1 MNEPAYQRAPP
12 EIWERIAR
20 YIPRYHL
27 RTWLPVS
34 AFHRDIAQRHIFH
47 TLDLFFG
54 DDQMDNVN
62 KGLDLFSRVKR
73 DPAFARNIKTL
84 RIHWAY
90 EEGDILDLMLSE
102 HAVFLASFCYRGSA

>member
-1 MNEPAYQRAPP
+1 MHEPAHQRAPI

-27 RTWLPVS
+27 RTWLSIS
-34 AFHRDIAQRHIFH
+34 AFHREIAQRHIFH

-73 DPAFARNIKTL
+73 DPKFAKNVKTL

-90 EEGDILDLMLSE
+90 EEGDILDLMLSKPE
-102 HAVFLASFCYRGSA
+102 FHSVNEFNLPA

>member
-1 MNEPAYQRAPP
+1 MNEPAHQRAPP

-20 YIPRYHL
+20 FIPRFHL
-27 RTWLPVS
+27 RTWLSVS
-34 AFHRDIAQRHIFH
+34 SFHRDIAQRHIFR

-62 KGLDLFSRVKR
+62 KGLDLFARVKK
-73 DPAFARNIKTL
+73 DPAFAMRVKTL

-90 EEGDILDLMLSE
+90 EEGDILDLML
-102 HAVFLASFCYRGSA
+102 R

>member
-1 MNEPAYQRAPP
+1 MNEPAHQRAPP

-20 YIPRYHL
+20 FTPRYHL
-27 RTWLPVS
+27 RTWLSVS
-34 AFHRDIAQRHIFH
+34 SFHRDIAQRHIFR

-62 KGLDLFSRVKR
+62 KGLDLFARVKK
-73 DPAFARNIKTL
+73 DPAFAMRVKTL

-90 EEGDILDLMLSE
+90 EEGDILDLML
-102 HAVFLASFCYRGSA
+102 RK

>member
-1 MNEPAYQRAPP
+1 MHEPAYQRAPI

-20 YIPRYHL
+20 FIPRFHL
-27 RTWLPVS
+27 RTWLSVS
-34 AFHRDIAQRHIFH
+34 AFHREIAQRHIFH
-47 TLDLFFG
+47 ILDLFFG

-73 DPAFARNIKTL
+73 DAVFAKNVKTL

-90 EEGDILDLMLSE
+90 EEGDMLDLMLSE
-102 HAVFLASFCYRGSA
+102 WCWCCV

>member
-1 MNEPAYQRAPP
+1 MNEPAHRRAPA
-12 EIWERIAR
+12 EIWERIAG

-27 RTWLPVS
+27 RTWLFVS
-34 AFHRDIAQRHIFH
+34 SFHRQIAQRRIFH
-47 TLDLFFG
+47 TIDLFFG

-73 DPAFARNIKTL
+73 DRSFAVMVKTL

-90 EEGDILDLMLSE
+90 EEGDILDLMLRE
-102 HAVFLASFCYRGSA
+102 IKDI